1 MFNDIYFIFTID
13 KIIVKPKTT
22 KAPDADKDTNQAF
35 IYRGRG
41 KYNRS
46 YGGHTH
52 KKVESV
58 LSAYDADMG
67 YLIFRVAKPEI
78 VITNIKNRLYSNE
91 KLAAQIKEL
100 DNETTVICICDKL
113 ESQQYTSNKN
123 IDIVLEEP
131 LEVGVLLDIVKG
143 KTNLLR

>member
-1 MFNDIYFIFTID
+1 MR
-13 KIIVKPKTT
+13 T
-22 KAPDADKDTNQAF
+22 KVQTRLLYVGDEENITDLMAAILT
-35 IYRGRG
+35 
-41 KYNRS
+41 
-46 YGGHTH
+46 

>member
-1 MFNDIYFIFTID
+1 MRT
-13 KIIVKPKTT
+13 KIQTRLLYVGDEENITDLMAAILT
-22 KAPDADKDTNQAF
+22 
-35 IYRGRG
+35 
-41 KYNRS
+41 
-46 YGGHTH
+46 